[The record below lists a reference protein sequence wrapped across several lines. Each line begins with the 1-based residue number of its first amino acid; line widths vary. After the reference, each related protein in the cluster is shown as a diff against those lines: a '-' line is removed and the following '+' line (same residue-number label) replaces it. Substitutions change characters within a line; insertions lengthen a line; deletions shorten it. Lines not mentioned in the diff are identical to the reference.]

1 MASQDRVLREILKEV
16 NDGLIQ
22 LPDFQRDWVWDDNR
36 IKSLIVSLANN
47 YPVGALMF
55 LETGGEINFS
65 YRKFKGV
72 EDNFEKIP
80 SNLVLDGQQRITSI
94 LNAMYLT
101 NPVETQNVQ
110 KKKLKRFYYFNINEI
125 AKEYVDWD
133 EALISVNEN
142 KQITSDIGRK
152 VDLDLSAS
160 EFEFKLK
167 YIPVN
172 IIFDEMAYSN
182 WRNMYQNYYI
192 QGYKDNLLEHI
203 NKLQVFEQKVRNNIF
218 NYHIPVITLNKN
230 TPKEAVCQVFEN
242 VNTGGVALNTFEL
255 VTAIFASSGF
265 KLRQDWENRVECF
278 KKHKAKVLSNVS
290 AVDFLTAMTLYTK
303 YLAYK
308 ENPNNA
314 VLCKRKNVLELKKQ
328 DYEKYANS
336 LERAFLEAA
345 KFLNGLCIYSE
356 RDVPY
361 STQLIPLSAV
371 IAALGNK
378 FHYSDVKD
386 KIAQWF
392 WCGIFG
398 EMYGGANETRYA
410 LDMVGLMNWI
420 CNNGELPDTI
430 KRAYFDPCRLLS
442 LQTRNSAAYKGVMA
456 LIMKNGACD
465 FISSEKMNLTYFID
479 DNVDIH
485 HIFPKNYCIKENLG
499 QNDDKWNSIINKTPL
514 SAKSNR
520 MIGGKSPGEYLKNI
534 EKNMEDTSKLSK
546 NLESHLISIKDIY
559 SNNFDSY
566 FIKRA
571 KSILGL
577 ISNAM
582 GKNISG
588 LESKDV
594 INLSY

>member
-218 NYHIPVITLNKN
+218 NYHIPVITLNKD

-520 MIGGKSPGEYLKNI
+520 MIGGKSRDY
-534 EKNMEDTSKLSK
+534 
-546 NLESHLISIKDIY
+546 
-559 SNNFDSY
+559 
-566 FIKRA
+566 
-571 KSILGL
+571 
-577 ISNAM
+577 
-582 GKNISG
+582 
-588 LESKDV
+588 
-594 INLSY
+594 